1 MTKNQKNQLKE
12 RERVK
17 RKKSKNQMNKELN
30 KHLKVKAKAK
40 SKLNKKK
47 HLPRK
52 NNSQSNQMMIL
63 IWQTWFTIRNLLEY
77 NRQRSKRRR
86 FNSLTKKMIKRERR
100 KEVERAVTKRNNLMK
115 NKLKLQ
121 NQNLNLKARTKNR
134 NLTNNIKKW
143 KK

>member
-1 MTKNQKNQLKE
+1 
-12 RERVK
+12 
-17 RKKSKNQMNKELN
+17 MNKKLN
-30 KHLKVKAKAK
+30 KHQKVKEKAK

-52 NNSQSNQMMIL
+52 NKSQSNQMMIL

-86 FNSLTKKMIKRERR
+86 FNFLTKKMIKRERR
-100 KEVERAVTKRNNLMK
+100 KEVERAVIKRNNLMK

-121 NQNLNLKARTKNR
+121 SQNLNLKARTKNR
-134 NLTNNIKKW
+134 NQTNNNKK
-143 KK
+143 